1 MPGTQRE
8 KLQERVNW
16 QETASERGGLRPFL
30 PVMGL
35 QAYTDLTFFSCFD
48 IPSVA

>member
-1 MPGTQRE
+1 MPGTRRE
-8 KLQERVNW
+8 KLQERINR
-16 QETASERGGLRPFL
+16 QKTGSERGGLSSLL

-35 QAYTDLTFFSCFD
+35 QAYTDLTFSSGFD